1 MQVQHFEDLPLSEE
15 VIKGIEELGFSGLF
29 PIQAEAIIP
38 LLEGKDV
45 IGQAQT
51 GTGKT
56 AAFGIPMVERLN
68 PKTNCV
74 QGLVLEPTRELAIQ
88 IAEHMR
94 HFSKYSMLKALPV
107 YGGEP
112 IQKQIYSLKRGV
124 HIVVGTPGRLIDH
137 LKRGTLSLNKV
148 KIVVLDEADRML
160 DMGFIDDID
169 YILSKVPTERQ
180 TSLFSATI
188 DRSVMNICNRYMKNP
203 EKILVSKDEI
213 ALTQIN
219 QYYTVVNPR
228 RKFAVLRNIL
238 DENHIERAIIFCQ
251 TRERTSMLA
260 HKLRMQGYDAKPLH
274 GGFTQPQRD
283 FVCNSFRDGKL
294 RLLIAT
300 DVAARGLDIQ
310 GITHIINY
318 DIPLDA
324 LVYFHRIGRT
334 ARKGLEGTAITLV
347 GYGET
352 AELNRIRALTK
363 TAIDKLEGTTHS
375 RCEESGEIF
384 EAVCSEC
391 GQECEVPFRPD
402 QARPVYCQDCW
413 AKRRESSMRIKPGS
427 TAILSARDL
436 VALHEHKKR
445 QEL

>member
-1 MQVQHFEDLPLSEE
+1 MKHMQIQYFEDLPLGPE
-15 VIKGIEELGFSGLF
+15 VMKGIEELGFSNLF
-29 PIQAEAIIP
+29 PIQAQAITP

-56 AAFGIPMVERLN
+56 AAFGIPMVECLN
-68 PKTNCV
+68 PRINGV

-88 IAEHMR
+88 VTEHISQ
-94 HFSKYSMLKALPV
+94 FSRYSMLKVLPV

-112 IQKQIYSLKRGV
+112 VQRQISALERGV
-124 HIVVGTPGRLIDH
+124 HIVVGTPGRIIDH
-137 LKRGTLSLNKV
+137 LKRGTLNLASV

-160 DMGFIDDID
+160 DMGFIDDIE
-169 YILSKVPTERQ
+169 YILSKVPANRQ

-188 DRSVMNICNRYMKNP
+188 DQSVMNVCHRYMKKP

-219 QYYTVVNPR
+219 QYYMVVNPKN
-228 RKFAVLRNIL
+228 KFEILRNIL
-238 DENHIERAIIFCQ
+238 DENHIEKAIIFCK
-251 TRERTSMLA
+251 TRKGTSALA
-260 HKLRMQGYDAKPLH
+260 NRLRARGYDAKPLH
-274 GGFTQPQRD
+274 AGFTQTQRD
-283 FVCNSFRDGKL
+283 FVSNSFRKGKL
-294 RLLIAT
+294 KLLVAT

-334 ARKGLEGTAITLV
+334 ARMGREGTAITLV
-347 GYGET
+347 GYGEMT
-352 AELNRIRALTK
+352 ELNRIKTLTK
-363 TAIDKLEGTTHS
+363 TKIDELEGGIS
-375 RCEESGEIF
+375 MSYRESQEMHKAI
-384 EAVCSEC
+384 CSDC

-402 QARPVYCQDCW
+402 PNRLVYCRDCW
-413 AKRRESSMRIKPGS
+413 SKRRRSRY
-427 TAILSARDL
+427 
-436 VALHEHKKR
+436 
-445 QEL
+445 